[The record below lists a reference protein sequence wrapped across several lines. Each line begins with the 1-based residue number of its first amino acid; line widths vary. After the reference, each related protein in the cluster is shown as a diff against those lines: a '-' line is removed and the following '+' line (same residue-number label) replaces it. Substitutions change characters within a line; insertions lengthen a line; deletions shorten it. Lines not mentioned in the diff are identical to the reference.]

1 MILQKSGYETG
12 DILLYENLGDDSKL
26 VWAFGELVK
35 YATNS
40 QYVHVAIYLGE
51 HEDFGSIVAESIAS
65 GFLIKTQ
72 SNLGHKQLRYKEGL
86 TKNQKDKIIYNSLS
100 MSGYQYG
107 YIDLIKIV
115 IYKLTKQN
123 IYSSTNKKLT
133 CSEAIARVYGNM
145 GIKLVEKKDY
155 DLVYP
160 VDIVKSNKLVEIP

>member
-12 DILLYENLGDDSKL
+12 DILLYENLGDDSKF

-40 QYVHVAIYLGE
+40 KYVHVALYLGE
-51 HEDFGSIVAESIAS
+51 HEDFGSIVAESLAS

-72 SNLGHKQLRYKEGL
+72 KNLGHKQLRYKNGL
-86 TKNQKDKIIYNSLS
+86 NEKQKDQIIYNSLS
-100 MSGYQYG
+100 MSGYTYG

-115 IYKLTKQN
+115 IYKLTGHN
-123 IYSSTNKKLT
+123 IYNSTKDKLT
-133 CSEAIARVYGNM
+133 CSEAIARAYGNM
-145 GIKLVEKKDY
+145 GIKLTDKKDY

-160 VDIVKSNKLVEIP
+160 VDIVESNKLIEIP

>member
-35 YATNS
+35 YVTS
-40 QYVHVAIYLGE
+40 SKYVHVALYLGE
-51 HEDFGSIVAESIAS
+51 HKDFGSIVAESLAS

-72 SNLGHKQLRYKEGL
+72 KNLGHKQLRYKNSL
-86 TKNQKDKIIYNSLS
+86 TKQQKDQIIYNSLS

-107 YIDLIKIV
+107 YIDLIKII
-115 IYKLTKQN
+115 IYKLTSQS
-123 IYSSTNKKLT
+123 IYNDTKKKLT
-133 CSEAIARVYGNM
+133 CSEAIARAYGSI
-145 GIKLVEKKDY
+145 GIKLTDKEDY

-160 VDIVKSNKLVEIP
+160 VDVVKSDKLVEIP